1 MTYAHS
7 LAIFWLLIFGIVVV
21 PGMDMLLVLSQSLT
35 RGVRAGLSA
44 VAGIMAAGAV
54 HTLWGAV
61 SVAIVLSLPPA
72 VLSAMLVA
80 GALYLAWIGI
90 TLVRSSIT
98 VAAEDTRAAGG
109 RAFRQGAVT
118 ALLNPKAYI
127 FVASVFPQF
136 VRPEYGPLW
145 RQGLVIGAMVAATQ
159 LAVYGGIAVAASRI
173 RGWLLGSPGAT
184 ILTGRIT
191 GGLFL
196 AVAALT
202 LAGAISR

>member
-35 RGVRAGLSA
+35 RGVRGGLSA

-90 TLVRSSIT
+90 SLVRSAIT

-136 VRPEYGPLW
+136 VRPEYGALW

-159 LAVYGGIAVAASRI
+159 LAVYGGIAVAAGRI